1 MRLAIVILAAG
12 QGSRMLSKKQKIL
25 HEVGGKPMVQHLFDT
40 AVSLTAIPPVLVIGK
55 GGEGVKQLFGE
66 RAQYAVQA
74 EQLGT
79 GHATQMAQPLLAGV
93 ADQVIV
99 TYADM
104 PLLQAPTLQKLAD
117 LQAETEAAVALL
129 SVMGSPDSTF
139 GRVVRDENGRV
150 VEILEVAQAK
160 RRPDAEAL
168 LAIREQ
174 NAGVY
179 CFAADWL
186 WGNISKLPL
195 RQARSG
201 PEYYLTDMIELAVQ
215 QSRGV
220 AAIATEH
227 ADECLGAGRRAEMV
241 AVEKAFR
248 RRATDRWLAQGVTI
262 VDPDSTYIDPD
273 VTIGQDTVIWPNS
286 YLQGKTA
293 VGHDCIIGPG
303 AILRDTAVGDG
314 CHIVQ
319 AVVEG
324 VELAAG
330 TTVEPFSVVKKE
342 EL

>member
-1 MRLAIVILAAG
+1 MSLAIVILAAG

-25 HEVGGKPMVQHLFDT
+25 HAVGGKPMVQHLFDT
-40 AVSLTAIPPVLVIGK
+40 AVSLTSIPPVLIIGK
-55 GGEGVKQLFGE
+55 GGDGVRQLLGD
-66 RAQYAVQA
+66 RAQYAVQE

-79 GHATQMAQPLLAGV
+79 GHATKMAKPLLVGQA
-93 ADQVIV
+93 AQVIV

-104 PLLQAPTLQKLAD
+104 PLLQANTLQKLAD
-117 LQAETEAAVALL
+117 LQTETGAAVAML
-129 SVMGSPDSTF
+129 SVMGSPESTF

-150 VEILEVAQAK
+150 AEILEVAQAK
-160 RRPDAEAL
+160 RRANAEEL

-186 WGNISKLPL
+186 WDNIDKLPL

-215 QSRGV
+215 QQRGV
-220 AAIATEH
+220 TATATED
-227 ADECLGAGRRAEMV
+227 ADECLGAGTRAEMV

-248 RRATDRWLAQGVTI
+248 RRANNRWLAQGVTI

-273 VTIGQDTVIWPNS
+273 VTIGQDTIIWPNS
-286 YLQGKTA
+286 YLQGQTA
-293 VGHDCIIGPG
+293 VGQDCVIGPN
-303 AILRDTAVGDG
+303 AILRNTAVGNG
-314 CHIVQ
+314 CHIEQ

-324 VELAAG
+324 VILAPG
-330 TTVEPFSVVKKE
+330 TAVEPFTVIKN
-342 EL
+342 

>member
-1 MRLAIVILAAG
+1 MSLAIVILAAG

-25 HEVGGKPMVQHLFDT
+25 HAVGGKPMVQHLFDT
-40 AVSLTAIPPVLVIGK
+40 AVSLTPIPPGLIIGK
-55 GGEGVKQLFGE
+55 GGDGVRQLLGD
-66 RAQYAVQA
+66 RAQYAVQE

-79 GHATQMAQPLLAGV
+79 GHATKMAKPLLVGLAE
-93 ADQVIV
+93 QVIV

-104 PLLQAPTLQKLAD
+104 PLLQANTLQKLAD
-117 LQAETEAAVALL
+117 LQTETGAAVAML
-129 SVMGSPDSTF
+129 SVMGSPESTF

-150 VEILEVAQAK
+150 AEILEVAQAK
-160 RRPDAEAL
+160 RRANAEEL

-186 WGNISKLPL
+186 WDNIDKLPL

-215 QSRGV
+215 QQRGV
-220 AAIATEH
+220 TATATED
-227 ADECLGAGRRAEMV
+227 ADECLGAGTRAEMV

-248 RRATDRWLAQGVTI
+248 RRANNRWLAQGVTI

-273 VTIGQDTVIWPNS
+273 VTIGQDTIIWPNS
-286 YLQGKTA
+286 YLQGQTA
-293 VGHDCIIGPG
+293 VGQDCVIGPN
-303 AILRDTAVGDG
+303 AILRNTAVGNG
-314 CHIVQ
+314 CHIEQ

-324 VELAAG
+324 VILAPG
-330 TTVEPFSVVKKE
+330 TAVEPFTVIKN
-342 EL
+342 

>member
-1 MRLAIVILAAG
+1 MTLAIVILAAG

-40 AVSLTAIPPVLVIGK
+40 AVSLTPIPPVLIIGK
-55 GGEGVKQLFGE
+55 GGTGVKQLFGD
-66 RAQYAVQA
+66 RAQYAVQS

-79 GHATQMAQPLLAGV
+79 GHATRMARQLLSGA
-93 ADQVIV
+93 AEQVIV

-104 PLLQAPTLQKLAD
+104 PLLQAPTLQKLSD
-117 LQAETEAAVALL
+117 LQAETGTAVTLL
-129 SVMGSPDSTF
+129 SVMGGSESTF
-139 GRVVRDENGRV
+139 GRVVRNENGRV

-160 RRPDAEAL
+160 RRQNAADL

-186 WGNISKLPL
+186 WDNIDNLPL

-215 QSRGV
+215 QNRGV
-220 AAIATEH
+220 AAIAT
-227 ADECLGAGRRAEMV
+227 ADANECLGAGTRAEMV
-241 AVEKAFR
+241 VVEKAFR
-248 RRATDRWLAQGVTI
+248 QRANNRWLALGVTI

-286 YLQGKTA
+286 YLQGTTA
-293 VGHDCIIGPG
+293 VGQDCIIGPNT
-303 AILRDTAVGDG
+303 ILRDTAVGNG
-314 CHIVQ
+314 CCIEQ

-324 VELAAG
+324 MVLAPG
-330 TTVEPFSVVKKE
+330 TAVEPFSVIRNGK
-342 EL
+342 L